1 MCVLMKTK
9 VLQGLRTITIKGY
22 LKYRRFGLTT
32 YWECTSCHFTYI
44 WAERLHNCVMCALV
58 PAMRY
63 RIVRSYLLIYCI
75 AVCFLSQPLIKSS
88 NAKSAIFILLCNGRG
103 ICYQLNFIFSL
114 YYVNRFL
121 YNGHGQPTLYYSYS
135 FGNVRALHFRI
146 F

>member
-44 WAERLHNCVMCALV
+44 QAERLHNCVMCALV

-63 RIVRSYLLIYCI
+63 RILRSYLLIYCI
-75 AVCFLSQPLIKSS
+75 ANFFLSQPLIKSP
-88 NAKSAIFILLCNGRG
+88 NAKSAIFILFCNGRG
-103 ICYQLNFIFSL
+103 MCYQLNCIFSL
-114 YYVNRFL
+114 YYVNRFR
-121 YNGHGQPTLYYSYS
+121 YNGHRQPILYYSYS
-135 FGNVRALHFRI
+135 FGNVRTLHFRI

>member
-1 MCVLMKTK
+1 MKTK

-63 RIVRSYLLIYCI
+63 RILRSYLLIYCI
-75 AVCFLSQPLIKSS
+75 AIGFVLQPLIKSS
-88 NAKSAIFILLCNGRG
+88 NVKSTIFILLYNGRG
-103 ICYQLNFIFSL
+103 IFYQLNCIFSL
-114 YYVNRFL
+114 YCVNRFR
-121 YNGHGQPTLYYSYS
+121 YNGHRQPTLYYSYS
-135 FGNVRALHFRI
+135 FRNVRTLHLRI
-146 F
+146 L